1 VRRCLTHFEAVS
13 VSFWVCFAAAALF
26 RPRHESAR
34 RRYRARGQGFGVA
47 RSTTGPRSITSVKPN
62 RKCHLEHTFQAL
74 TLTLQRLHVNIKSV
88 C

>member
-34 RRYRARGQGFGVA
+34 RRYRARGQG
-47 RSTTGPRSITSVKPN
+47 TTGPRSITSVKPN
-62 RKCHLEHTFQAL
+62 RKCHLKHTFQAL